1 MLESFDESKIFHII
15 SLLNHELNTSFLK
28 DNFNLENNSLNSSL
42 EDENIYFNNKFELIK
57 EVNSKKEVHFIINK
71 ATPPLI
77 FNKEISRILKNE
89 MNIFKKILEI
99 LDKADKEENK
109 ENNII
114 VNVKKQIMGKDLI
127 KMNNKSNK
135 EAFTKSGLL
144 GRKRNNDYSLRSHNK
159 YSPDNIVNKIKTI
172 LKKYL
177 ILFVNNII
185 HSLYTDNMKDTI
197 LSELGFPK
205 NKHSDL
211 IKDVDYKTT
220 ANKKKKRDNLLLLDY
235 TLEQFL
241 SLDISGKY
249 KILKNEK
256 FSKLNKKI
264 ITDYLLKDDQNF
276 DVFEFILEELK
287 FEDFLGLFIRT
298 KELKDFPSFNQLNNS
313 KKNII
318 QNSLVTIETY
328 LKELHEEND
337 DDVYF
342 ICFLLLIYNF
352 RRYFSIKAER
362 KAKTPKNNKNIKNT
376 KNKNK

>member
-1 MLESFDESKIFHII
+1 
-15 SLLNHELNTSFLK
+15 
-28 DNFNLENNSLNSSL
+28 
-42 EDENIYFNNKFELIK
+42 
-57 EVNSKKEVHFIINK
+57 
-71 ATPPLI
+71 
-77 FNKEISRILKNE
+77 
-89 MNIFKKILEI
+89 
-99 LDKADKEENK
+99 
-109 ENNII
+109 
-114 VNVKKQIMGKDLI
+114 
-127 KMNNKSNK
+127 
-135 EAFTKSGLL
+135 
-144 GRKRNNDYSLRSHNK
+144 
-159 YSPDNIVNKIKTI
+159 
-172 LKKYL
+172 
-177 ILFVNNII
+177 
-185 HSLYTDNMKDTI
+185 MKDTI

-249 KILKNEK
+249 TTLKNEK

-313 KKNII
+313 EKNII
-318 QNSLVTIETY
+318 QNSLVTIKTY